1 MNEFL
6 YKFVTPDCKDITGN
20 NAKGIT
26 QAFGQA
32 IGGIAAQNKISG
44 SMAKAAVPIGA
55 SGDINIAKNYRWTKT
70 NLDSV
75 PVHQTPVV
83 TLRELQVN
91 SPAFFNN
98 ISVLAES
105 IAGAKEGDNYEAV
118 GVGKIARTVGEQ
130 VDKGVQSVLSESI
143 PNIFTGGAQ
152 GIVNSVGFLN
162 DNLIKPGKAASNS
175 GYQKTGKNYLKD
187 YERLYGVEK
196 TNFIYRMPYLQD
208 SFKSISNSWGDTGL
222 TGQITGA
229 TQLISDLTSLA
240 APGVG
245 IDFAKTF
252 SYPDSGPSHSINFY
266 LDNTVVNGVSEH
278 EKNFR
283 LIYLLLYQNLPNKVS
298 KSAILPPVIYQ
309 SFLPGVFSYRWSFLS
324 SIVVNFVGNRRTTAL
339 QITKDLAPSTVV
351 IPEGYEI
358 QLTLT
363 SLTPETKNLMYDSI
377 DSPVVSD
384 IVVDNPNTPERD
396 PAGENI
402 KFDTTTRRH
411 DVHGEQQKI
420 ADDRYPNK

>member
-1 MNEFL
+1 
-6 YKFVTPDCKDITGN
+6 
-20 NAKGIT
+20 
-26 QAFGQA
+26 
-32 IGGIAAQNKISG
+32 
-44 SMAKAAVPIGA
+44 
-55 SGDINIAKNYRWTKT
+55 
-70 NLDSV
+70 
-75 PVHQTPVV
+75 
-83 TLRELQVN
+83 
-91 SPAFFNN
+91 
-98 ISVLAES
+98 
-105 IAGAKEGDNYEAV
+105 
-118 GVGKIARTVGEQ
+118 
-130 VDKGVQSVLSESI
+130 

-351 IPEGYEI
+351 I
-358 QLTLT
+358 
-363 SLTPETKNLMYDSI
+363 
-377 DSPVVSD
+377 
-384 IVVDNPNTPERD
+384 
-396 PAGENI
+396 
-402 KFDTTTRRH
+402 
-411 DVHGEQQKI
+411 
-420 ADDRYPNK
+420 

>member
-1 MNEFL
+1 
-6 YKFVTPDCKDITGN
+6 
-20 NAKGIT
+20 
-26 QAFGQA
+26 
-32 IGGIAAQNKISG
+32 
-44 SMAKAAVPIGA
+44 
-55 SGDINIAKNYRWTKT
+55 
-70 NLDSV
+70 
-75 PVHQTPVV
+75 
-83 TLRELQVN
+83 
-91 SPAFFNN
+91 
-98 ISVLAES
+98 
-105 IAGAKEGDNYEAV
+105 
-118 GVGKIARTVGEQ
+118 
-130 VDKGVQSVLSESI
+130 
-143 PNIFTGGAQ
+143 
-152 GIVNSVGFLN
+152 
-162 DNLIKPGKAASNS
+162 
-175 GYQKTGKNYLKD
+175 
-187 YERLYGVEK
+187 
-196 TNFIYRMPYLQD
+196 MPYLQD